1 MESITKNLQDD
12 HNEYLNKLKNKK
24 NPKFFNK
31 EEIKEKKKI
40 KKQKEDYN
48 EKRLKRFLFNY
59 KDYKLPPLNS
69 LSQKNLLDNNSILIR
84 PHILSSAKQIQYEKE
99 KIDLN
104 EEYLQLLMQRLL
116 PQNSNV
122 NEVIEKEKEDFYNY
136 MEHLKLL
143 KVKDKFNIGKKEEEI
158 NKESLYSYK
167 TDSNK
172 NIMDKKEQND
182 DNKKDKNKKEK
193 KRKRKSCL
201 LFIYDSLWNICLRNH
216 MEPYSA
222 QKKIWAGKNGVF
234 KKEFQDNRIYK
245 KNFNCFFGNFIFLY
259 INYIILLFLI

>member
-1 MESITKNLQDD
+1 MEYITKNQQGE
-12 HNEYLNKLKNKK
+12 HNEFLNKLKNKK
-24 NPKFFNK
+24 APKFFNK

-122 NEVIEKEKEDFYNY
+122 NEIIEKGKEDFNNY
-136 MEHLKLL
+136 MEHLKLI
-143 KVKDKFNIGKKEEEI
+143 KVKDKFNIGKKDEKINDEEL
-158 NKESLYSYK
+158 LYSYK
-167 TDSNK
+167 SDSNK
-172 NIMDKKEQND
+172 NIKDKK
-182 DNKKDKNKKEK
+182 
-193 KRKRKSCL
+193 KS
-201 LFIYDSLWNICLRNH
+201 
-216 MEPYSA
+216 
-222 QKKIWAGKNGVF
+222 K
-234 KKEFQDNRIYK
+234 
-245 KNFNCFFGNFIFLY
+245 
-259 INYIILLFLI
+259 